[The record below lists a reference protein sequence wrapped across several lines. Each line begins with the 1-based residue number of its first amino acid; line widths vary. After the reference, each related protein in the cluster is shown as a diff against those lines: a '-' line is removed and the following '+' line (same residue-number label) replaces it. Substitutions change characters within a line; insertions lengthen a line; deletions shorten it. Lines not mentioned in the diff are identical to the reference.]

1 MYSDLSIDAKLHSE
15 IEFLLQ
21 LVSGL
26 ASFLLQK
33 FFLIF
38 FSALCT
44 VNIQAASSLVR
55 STGSE
60 ISDML
65 NNFDEFHQEACD
77 WASQVDI
84 NASLPSVR
92 IRRRKLQPGETAT
105 EQLMT
110 GLLLRFKAEFF
121 YPIVGV
127 CVTQW
132 ELSRLCHVTKNN
144 HLIIFT
150 TVYYGLLGEH
160 LCMGALLVC
169 FMNCPSNSN

>member
-1 MYSDLSIDAKLHSE
+1 MYSDFSIDAKLHSE

-65 NNFDEFHQEACD
+65 NNFDEFHQEACE

-92 IRRRKLQPGETAT
+92 IRRRKLQHGETAI

-110 GLLLRFKAEFF
+110 DPLLSRIF
-121 YPIVGV
+121 YPIVDV
-127 CVTQW
+127 CVTQLHDRF
-132 ELSRLCHVTKNN
+132 EDFQTML
-144 HLIIFT
+144 
-150 TVYYGLLGEH
+150 
-160 LCMGALLVC
+160 
-169 FMNCPSNSN
+169 PSMRAMSSFVIKE